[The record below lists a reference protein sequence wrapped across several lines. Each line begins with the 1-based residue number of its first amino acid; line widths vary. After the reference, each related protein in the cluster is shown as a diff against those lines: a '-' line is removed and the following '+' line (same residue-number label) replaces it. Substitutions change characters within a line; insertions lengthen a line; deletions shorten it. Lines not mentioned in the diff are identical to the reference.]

1 MLEKVTAVHQ
11 GAAHPALTDVSL
23 SLAKGERVALVGASG
38 AGKSTLLALIA
49 GELQPVNGHAAYVP
63 SARLTQRTEL
73 FQDSLRENLRL
84 ADPDA
89 GDDRLWQM
97 LVIAGLASHVEKLPT
112 RLDTR
117 LGEGGLGLSG
127 GQLRRLALAR
137 LLLRNATLWLL
148 DEPTEGLDGETA
160 RDVLQRL
167 RHEMTGH
174 TVLVATHIRREAEMA
189 DRLLIM
195 KQGQIVASLHRG
207 EPEFDAALAA
217 LRPD

>member
-1 MLEKVTAVHQ
+1 M
-11 GAAHPALTDVSL
+11 
-23 SLAKGERVALVGASG
+23 AKGERVALVGASG

-49 GELQPVNGHAAYVP
+49 GELQPVNGRAVYVP

-84 ADPDA
+84 ADPAA
-89 GDDRLWQM
+89 GDDRLWQV
-97 LVIAGLASHVEKLPT
+97 LVIAGLASHVEKLPAG
-112 RLDTR
+112 LDTR

-167 RHEMTGH
+167 TQEMAGH
-174 TVLVATHIRREAEMA
+174 AVLIATHIRREAEMA

-195 KQGQIVASLHRG
+195 KQGQIVVSLHRG